1 MDDRAKMDLAFI
13 LSFFKHFL
21 LLILI
26 AVLLFIGSRALVV
39 LAPILF
45 ALVLS
50 QAAVT
55 ISKFILKHW
64 RKTGTD
70 QTLTKHPHRVQK
82 KLSVFVYIVILLLLL
97 ALIGGLMYYLVS
109 ILRYVYYQFPNL
121 IRESDII
128 NKISDMFHGSRVSLA

>member
-1 MDDRAKMDLAFI
+1 MDNRAKTDLAFI
-13 LSFFKHFL
+13 LSFIKHLL

-26 AVLLFIGSRALVV
+26 AVLLFIGSRALVI

-55 ISKFILKHW
+55 ISRFILEFRQKYNA
-64 RKTGTD
+64 G
-70 QTLTKHPHRVQK
+70 QALTRHPHRVQK

-109 ILRYVYYQFPNL
+109 IIRYVYYQFPN
-121 IRESDII
+121 RFA
-128 NKISDMFHGSRVSLA
+128 NRTF